1 MRTGHLFV
9 QCGDRH
15 SHEDRVLICAVCV
28 WTDIVMRTGHLFVQC
43 GDRHSHEDRTLICA
57 VSRHT

>member
-1 MRTGHLFV
+1 M

-43 GDRHSHEDRTLICA
+43 GDRHSLEDRTLICA
-57 VSRHT
+57 VCGQVWS